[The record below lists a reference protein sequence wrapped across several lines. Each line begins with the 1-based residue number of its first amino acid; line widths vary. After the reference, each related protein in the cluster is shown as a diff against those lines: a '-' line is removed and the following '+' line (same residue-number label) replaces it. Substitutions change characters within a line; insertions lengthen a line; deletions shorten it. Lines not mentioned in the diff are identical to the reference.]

1 MDVLAPA
8 LAAALHELDVLDPR
22 QRPLL
27 AAHWVAQGLGGPVLS
42 QLAGLHGDEREVAD
56 LWPPALQ
63 ELGVDA
69 HLVRTRRTAL
79 PWVMSQLKTGERDLP
94 WVLHVLWPTRADT
107 DEDDDLDSIVYSI
120 DTALD
125 YIGALQER
133 SDVRRRTHRGP
144 HRDQEVVADLRARVA
159 GAVEA
164 LERCDIDAAAAAL
177 DA

>member
-8 LAAALHELDVLDPR
+8 LAAALYELDVLDPR
-22 QRPLL
+22 QRPML

-42 QLAGLHGDEREVAD
+42 ELAGLHGDEREVAD
-56 LWPPALQ
+56 LWIPALR
-63 ELGVDA
+63 EMGVDTP
-69 HLVRTRRTAL
+69 LIRTRRTAL
-79 PWVMSQLKTGERDLP
+79 PWVMSQMNTGERDLP
-94 WVLHVLWPTRADT
+94 WVLHVLGPTRTDT
-107 DEDDDLDSIVYSI
+107 DEDDVLDSIIYSI

-133 SDVRRRTHRGP
+133 PHVGRTHRGS
-144 HRDQEVVADLRARVA
+144 RKDQKVVADLRARVA

-164 LERCDIDAAAAAL
+164 LERGDVDAAAAVL